1 MSVFTVLPML
11 PRVSREADTL
21 VFNNV
26 PSYAEIASVAAGAA
40 AYTSFTA
47 PIYSNDGLKLAKTAI
62 VRILAQGPC
71 RLRPISFYTDRDGV
85 RQYNRSYAEVT
96 PNGNPG
102 NMGSVITDMFNAT
115 WSDAVLRAFTHS
127 YTLEVYGSGKIY
139 EAQLEIDYI
148 V

>member
-1 MSVFTVLPML
+1 MSIFSVILIL

-21 VFNNV
+21 VFSNV
-26 PSYAEIASVAAGAA
+26 PSYAEIASVADGAA

-47 PIYSNDGLKLAKTAI
+47 PLYSNNGMKLAQTAI
-62 VRILAQGPC
+62 IRILAQGAC
-71 RLRPISFYTDRDGV
+71 HIRPVSFYTDGAGV
-85 RQYNRSYAEVT
+85 RQYNRSYSEVT

-102 NMGSVITDMFNAT
+102 NMGAVVTTQFNAT
-115 WSDAVLRAFTHS
+115 WSDTFLRAYTHS